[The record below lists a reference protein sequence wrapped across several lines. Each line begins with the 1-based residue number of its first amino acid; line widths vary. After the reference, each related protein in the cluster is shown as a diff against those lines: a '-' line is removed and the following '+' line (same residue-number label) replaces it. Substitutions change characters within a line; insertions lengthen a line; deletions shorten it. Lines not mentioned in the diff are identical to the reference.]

1 MADLFYESPSPFV
14 KAILMATDLQQ
25 RIQATGLRLYQ
36 MIADET
42 PSVFRK
48 DYWMGKVMDWCMQ
61 NEAFK
66 VEMFRF
72 VDVFPYLTRPESV
85 AKHLQEYFCRSDQD
99 SPLAL
104 QWGIKSVSHTSMTAG
119 MAAKTISNNIT
130 AMAKQ
135 FIAGRD
141 AQEALPIL
149 AELRSQGMA
158 FTADLLGEA
167 VVSEAEAEDYCR
179 RYLELIEILDGAQQ
193 GWPALGDS
201 STQLDWGHTPKIN
214 ISIKPSGLYSQ
225 MNARA
230 FRHSVDMARERLRP
244 LWRRA
249 MQAGAL
255 VTLDMESTALKNL
268 TLALYRSLLEENEFR
283 DYPHTGVVIQS
294 YLRDSEQDLVE
305 LLRWGKEHR
314 RRFTVR
320 LVKGAYWD
328 AEVINARQNHWPVP
342 VFTDKAETDA
352 NFEKLAQI
360 LLENHQSVDIAF
372 ASHSIRSIAAVME
385 MGKDLKVPEEQLE
398 YQILY
403 GMAEPVRTALRKAG
417 LPLRLYVP
425 MGEII
430 PGMAYLVRR
439 LLENTANESFLRRS
453 FTTDISREELL
464 RNPLDVLRE
473 HRATQLAPELTSEA
487 SNDGVQPFTNEPP
500 LDWTIEEVR
509 DQFSNALHKVSKQF
523 PYRVPLLIGGGKVNP
538 DQQIHSTDPNRPE
551 RLAGQVASADLNH
564 ARDAIEAARQ
574 AFPAWRDTSPNS
586 RARYLFEAA
595 AAARRMRYQLA
606 ALQVFEVGKAWHEA
620 DADVCEAIDFLEY
633 YGREMLRLGKPRHMG
648 HAPGEDSRLLY
659 EPRGVGVVIAPW
671 NFPLA
676 ISVGMTSAAI
686 VAGNTVIYKPSSQS
700 AVTGFMMARLFQE
713 ANLPAGVLNFLPGPG
728 SQLGE
733 FLVTHPD
740 VTLVAFTGS
749 MEVGLRIIELAHG
762 TPEGAMGV
770 KTVVAEMGGK
780 NAIIV
785 DADADLDEAVRH
797 ILQSA
802 FGYQGQKCSACS
814 RLIVLKDNA
823 PRLLDRLK
831 AAAESLNLGPPED
844 PRNFM
849 GAVIDAGARRRI
861 EAYAAIGHEEGKLM
875 VECHSSETGGHIV
888 PLRIFTNIHLE
899 HRLAQEEIFGPILAV
914 IEAGD
919 FDEAVQVANSTC
931 FALTGA
937 VFSRSPANIEKARR
951 EFRVGNLYINRG
963 CTGAMVERHPF
974 GGFKMSGIGSKAG
987 GPDYLLQ
994 FMVPRNVVENT
1005 IRRGFAPSDPET
1017 IR

>member
-1 MADLFYESPSPFV
+1 MPS
-14 KAILMATDLQQ
+14 DLQQ
-25 RIQATGLRLYQ
+25 RIQSTGLRLYQ
-36 MIADET
+36 LIADET

-61 NEAFK
+61 DEAFK

-85 AKHLQEYFCRSDQD
+85 TKHLQEYFCRPDQD
-99 SPLAL
+99 FPLAL
-104 QWGIKSVSHTSMTAG
+104 QWGIKSTSHTSITAG
-119 MAAKTISNNIT
+119 MVAKTISNNLT
-130 AMAKQ
+130 TMARH

-149 AELRSQGMA
+149 TELRSQGMA

-167 VVSEAEAEDYCR
+167 VVSEAEAEDHAR

-193 GWPALGDS
+193 QWPALGDS
-201 STQLDWGHTPKIN
+201 STHLDWGHTPKIN

-249 MQAGAL
+249 MQAEAL
-255 VTLDMESTALKNL
+255 IMLDMESTAFKNL
-268 TLALYRSLLEENEFR
+268 TLALFRSLLEESEFR
-283 DYPHTGVVIQS
+283 DYPHTGVVIQT

-305 LLRWGKEHR
+305 LLRWGKKHQ
-314 RRFTVR
+314 RRFTIR

-328 AEVINARQNHWPVP
+328 AEVINARQNRWPIP
-342 VFTDKAETDA
+342 VFTHKAETDA
-352 NFEKLAQI
+352 NFEKLARI
-360 LLENHQSVDIAF
+360 LLENHQMVAIAF

-385 MGKDLKVPEEQLE
+385 MAKDLKVPNEQLE
-398 YQILY
+398 YQILF

-453 FTTDISREELL
+453 FAATVSHEELL
-464 RNPLDVLRE
+464 RDPLDVLAE
-473 HRATQLAPELTSEA
+473 HRTAQPPPERGSEDAT
-487 SNDGVQPFTNEPP
+487 DGFSTFANEPP
-500 LDWTIEEVR
+500 LDWTVESVR
-509 DQFSNALHKVSKQF
+509 DQFSNALHQVIKQF
-523 PYRVPLLIGGGKVNP
+523 PYRTPLLIGGRQVNT
-538 DQQIHSTDPNRPE
+538 DRQFQSTDPNRPE
-551 RLAGQVASADLNH
+551 RIVGQVAAADLNQ

-574 AFPAWRDTSPNS
+574 VFPAWRDTSPSS
-586 RARYLFEAA
+586 RARYLFQAA
-595 AAARRMRYQLA
+595 AAARKMRHELA
-606 ALQVFEVGKAWHEA
+606 ALQVFEVGKAWNEA

-633 YGREMLRLGKPRHMG
+633 YGREMLRLGKPRRMG
-648 HAPGEDSRLLY
+648 HTPGEDSRLLY

-676 ISVGMTSAAI
+676 ISLGMTSAAI
-686 VAGNTVIYKPSSQS
+686 VAGNTVVYKPSSQS
-700 AVTGFMMARLFQE
+700 AVTGSMMVRLFQE
-713 ANLPAGVLNFLPGPG
+713 AGLPAGVFNFLPGPG
-728 SQLGE
+728 SELGE
-733 FLVTHPD
+733 FLVTHPE
-740 VTLVAFTGS
+740 VGFVAFTGS

-770 KTVVAEMGGK
+770 KNVIAEMGGK

-785 DADADLDEAVRH
+785 DADADLDETVRH

-823 PRLLDRLK
+823 PKLLDRLK

-844 PRNFM
+844 PKNSV
-849 GAVIDAGARRRI
+849 GAVIDAGARQRI
-861 EAYAAIGHEEGKLM
+861 EAYAAIGREEGKVL
-875 VECHSSETGGHIV
+875 VECHPPEATGHTV
-888 PLRIFTNIHLE
+888 PIRIFTAIHPE

-914 IEAGD
+914 IEVED
-919 FDEAVQVANSTC
+919 FDEAIRVANSTC

-937 VFSRSPANIEKARR
+937 VFSRSPANIAKARR

-963 CTGAMVERHPF
+963 CTGALVERHPF

-1005 IRRGFAPSDPET
+1005 MRRGFAPPDLDTDT
-1017 IR
+1017 IC